1 MPPLRRRPEDIPAL
15 VEEILDSLRAP
26 TDAAEPLRS
35 PAFLTQLRGAA
46 WSGNVRELR
55 NHIERCLI
63 LGAIA
68 PAAPRSGQAEAG
80 FAIDATAAYAPER
93 ERAIADF
100 ERRYLTA
107 LLALHD
113 GKVSRAAAVAGM
125 DRAYFYRI
133 LRRHGIEP

>member
-1 MPPLRRRPEDIPAL
+1 
-15 VEEILDSLRAP
+15 
-26 TDAAEPLRS
+26 
-35 PAFLTQLRGAA
+35 
-46 WSGNVRELR
+46 VRELR

-68 PAAPRSGQAEAG
+68 PAPSGSGPAEAG
-80 FAIDATAAYAPER
+80 FAVDATAAYALER
-93 ERAIADF
+93 ERAIAEF
-100 ERRYLTA
+100 ERRYLKA
-107 LLALHD
+107 LLVLHD